1 MIPRI
6 LPLLFITNFTLIL
19 GFSIVFPLLPFYA
32 REFGAST
39 FEISVVFA
47 VFPLMQFVF
56 SPIWGKVSDNIG
68 RKPVI
73 LVSLVG
79 SAVSFAL
86 LGLVGSLTQLLF
98 IRIVHGVFS
107 STAFGT
113 IFAAGADI
121 STKEDRAKVMGTI
134 GAAFSLAIVFGPAIG
149 GILSSVSIQFP
160 FFVSAAVATLN
171 LVFVYFFVP
180 ETIKEKTRKLDLFKG
195 FVLIRVGSALRS
207 TLAPVYLMSSVSYL
221 SFAIVAVAY
230 PLFALDKFDFGPVEV
245 GFVFAGLGI
254 TGVVVQGLLV
264 GRVVNRFG
272 EVRVIRVGLIF
283 MMISLGLVAFV
294 LNPILSAVTLSILSI
309 GTALINPSNSS
320 YISKHTKEQGVSLG
334 TLNSF
339 GSLSRFIGPLV
350 VGTIYQVFGP
360 TITFVATTVIIAF
373 GYLLSLRIK

>member
-1 MIPRI
+1 MNSRI

-47 VFPLMQFVF
+47 SFPLMQFIF

-73 LVSLVG
+73 LISLVG
-79 SAVSFAL
+79 SAISFAL
-86 LGLVGSLTQLLF
+86 LGLAGNLAQLLI
-98 IRIVHGVFS
+98 IRIVHGIFS

-121 STKEDRAKVMGTI
+121 STKEDRARVMGTI

-180 ETIKEKTRKLDLFKG
+180 ETIKEKTKKLDLFKG
-195 FVLIRVGSALRS
+195 FVLIRVVAALRS

-272 EVRVIRVGLIF
+272 EVKVIRAGLIF
-283 MMISLGLVAFV
+283 MMVSLGLVAFV
-294 LNPILSAVTLSILSI
+294 LNPILSAVILSVLSI

-320 YISKHTKEQGVSLG
+320 YISKHTKEQGVALG

-350 VGTIYQVFGP
+350 VGTIYQMFGP
-360 TITFVATTVIIAF
+360 EITFVTTGFVVVL
-373 GYLLSLRIK
+373 GYFISLKIK

>member
-1 MIPRI
+1 MNSRI
-6 LPLLFITNFTLIL
+6 LTLLFITNFNLIL

-47 VFPLMQFVF
+47 VFPLMQFIF

-73 LVSLVG
+73 LVSLIG

-86 LGLVGSLTQLLF
+86 LGLAGSLTHLLI
-98 IRIVHGVFS
+98 IRIVHGIFS

-160 FFVSAAVATLN
+160 FFVSAVVAAIN

-180 ETIKEKTRKLDLFKG
+180 ETIKEKTKKLDLFKG
-195 FVLIRVGSALRS
+195 FILIRVGSALRS

-230 PLFALDKFDFGPVEV
+230 PLFALEKFNFGPAEV
-245 GFVFAGLGI
+245 GFVFAGLGV

-264 GRVVNRFG
+264 GRVVKRFG
-272 EVRVIRVGLIF
+272 EVKVIRVGLIF
-283 MMISLGLVAFV
+283 MMVSLGLVAFV
-294 LNPILSAVTLSILSI
+294 LNPILSAVVLSVLSI
-309 GTALINPSNSS
+309 GTSLINPSNSS
-320 YISKHTKEQGVSLG
+320 YISKHTKEQGVALG

-339 GSLSRFIGPLV
+339 GSLSRFIGPLI
-350 VGTIYQVFGP
+350 VGTIYQMFGP
-360 TITFVATTVIIAF
+360 TVTFTATTAIVGVGFLI
-373 GYLLSLRIK
+373 SLRIK